1 MQEERMKLLL
11 DFLVQEPEDPFNR
24 YAVAMELM
32 KSDKQRAVEHL
43 EVLIREHATYLP
55 TYYQLAQLY
64 FDEDAL
70 EDAEKIYLKGIAL
83 AESQNNQKIEAEL
96 RGAYR
101 MLLDDMEEY

>member
-11 DFLVQEPEDPFNR
+11 DFLAQEPDVPFNR
-24 YAVAMELM
+24 YAVAMELI
-32 KSDKQRAVEHL
+32 KSDRQRAVEHL
-43 EVLIREHATYLP
+43 EVLIEEHPTYLP

-64 FDEDAL
+64 FDVDAL
-70 EDAEKIYLKGIAL
+70 DEADKVYLKGIDL
-83 AESQNNQKIEAEL
+83 AVAQKNQKIEAEL